1 MSAIDCPWQISYGG
15 YIDAHFVSRN
25 TLELEMTSLIIA
37 LVWTTDNIL
46 ADVAFRPYSSRITFV
61 SDILQIG

>member
-1 MSAIDCPWQISYGG
+1 MSAIDGPWHVRYGG
-15 YIDAHFVSRN
+15 YIDAHVVNRH
-25 TLELEMTSLIIA
+25 TLKLEMTSLIVA

-46 ADVAFRPYSSRITFV
+46 ADVALRPFSSRITFV